1 MEWLSGNLFFV
12 VVLLVCIGMHFFG
25 HGHGHSSH
33 ASKRAEDQ
41 HKGHD
46 TSRRKI

>member
-12 VVLLVCIGMHFFG
+12 VVLLVCIGMHLFG
-25 HGHGHSSH
+25 HGHRHGNR

-41 HKGHD
+41 HKDHG